1 MSKFAKVGT
10 GATALAMALSLFGG
24 APAHAKYDS
33 AEPLKDGRR
42 LHSLVVLLQIGCM
55 VHAHALSKVEHFLIN
70 SIQLLMFRYF

>member
-33 AEPLKDGRR
+33 AEPLKDGSKAAQ
-42 LHSLVVLLQIGCM
+42 LGC
-55 VHAHALSKVEHFLIN
+55 ALAN
-70 SIQLLMFRYF
+70 